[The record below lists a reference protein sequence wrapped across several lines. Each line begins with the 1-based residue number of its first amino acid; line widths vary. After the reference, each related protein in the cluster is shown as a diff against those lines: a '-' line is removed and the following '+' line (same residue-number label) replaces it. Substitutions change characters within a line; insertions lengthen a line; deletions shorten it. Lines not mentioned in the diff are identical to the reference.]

1 MTMIKENI
9 EIETIQKST
18 YKTVEIHRL
27 NLDKKKC
34 WGFFC
39 GGDKCFC
46 FRFFW
51 GGGGFGGVRGVV
63 IIFIRFSIKTLCTEK
78 RSKAYNIPNQKC
90 KNCKFCN

>member
-27 NLDKKKC
+27 KKKC
-34 WGFFC
+34 WGFFL
-39 GGDKCFC
+39 GGINVFGLV
-46 FRFFW
+46 FFE
-51 GGGGFGGVRGVV
+51 GGGWGGVRGVV

-78 RSKAYNIPNQKC
+78 KD
-90 KNCKFCN
+90 